1 MAGDIS
7 EQKKRSKVSVYL
19 KQHEQMS
26 AWLFFTIMA
35 TLVMYCS
42 GYRGVAL
49 LHTPLL
55 GIMLLYI
62 LKLASLYI
70 RRSTAW
76 AVSCAFFALTP
87 FCSAHPAELSMCLQ
101 FVVLYHVLGWARGKR
116 AEFRPRHFFVLGMA
130 AGVAL
135 LSRSGA
141 EIFYIPVGL
150 LMLWINRR
158 HLLIALAMSI
168 AGATLPAAALAAAML
183 NGVDLPRAEEQYS
196 LSLPLLLGVLLLFP
210 AAAVTIS
217 RSHPERRSFTM
228 MMLGLAFAGGAI
240 LYGLG
245 KMDLTAA
252 ICYFC
257 SLAVPSLV
265 GVALML
271 HRRMSGWRGLYLLRA
286 LCLLIPFVT
295 LCAVLIIPVYRSAT
309 SQATPQP
316 QPEQSR

>member
-1 MAGDIS
+1 MAGNIS

-42 GYRGVAL
+42 GYRGIAL

-135 LSRSGA
+135 LSRCGA

-158 HLLIALAMSI
+158 HLLIALVMSI
-168 AGATLPAAALAAAML
+168 AGAALPAAALATATLSGME
-183 NGVDLPRAEEQYS
+183 LPYTEREYTAC
-196 LSLPLLLGVLLLFP
+196 LPVLLGMLLLFP

-217 RSHPERRSFTM
+217 RSRPERRGFTM
-228 MMLGLAFAGGAI
+228 IMLGLSFAGGAI

-245 KMDLTAA
+245 KMDLTSA

-286 LCLLIPFVT
+286 LCLLIPFAT
-295 LCAVLIIPVYRSAT
+295 LCTVLIIPVYRTAT